1 MTSISEDLEADA
13 DEAGAHDAA
22 DQDSVS
28 SDIVDAADVSGA
40 LSDGATDADAK
51 AKKSIATAPADFGD
65 SGKLRS
71 RSGTT
76 TRCGLSDLTVNAF
89 GWSFRFPLPGD
100 ETSEYEE
107 EDDADEGDGG
117 SDGFPETGAV
127 NILARA
133 GMETQG
139 SSSNAPP
146 PNLLTSRPFYS
157 RRAEKAPRTPASTCR
172 RRDGCRGGRQ
182 PLLVQGAGAASGTG

>member
-146 PNLLTSRPFYS
+146 LTFSPPVPS
-157 RRAEKAPRTPASTCR
+157 ILGELKKRRAPPPPPAVASTLPHAAVTVKSAR
-172 RRDGCRGGRQ
+172 RHK
-182 PLLVQGAGAASGTG
+182 